1 MKMQLTNKFYTRG
14 FTSSKLL
21 VLFMIS
27 IVVAVMSL
35 GLSSVL
41 LSTLTSNSPLMLSI
55 NPSNELDNNFYR
67 NENHN
72 EIIKMPRIGIDS
84 EQEIY
89 PTSIRDSTVENYD
102 SSNQFEFESEFRHDE
117 LGSEQYVYVS
127 GFETILEEQR
137 LYVNKTLLQTLLKEI
152 NLDLY
157 EILEEHQIQFLTS
170 QNQDSFQHFYMKV
183 AEDCYESIFFQVSVC
198 ERISIMTYQISTDE
212 VSFIFEKIIFE
223 DINKIKEEEINS
235 GN

>member
-1 MKMQLTNKFYTRG
+1 MKLQLTNKFYTRG
-14 FTSSKLL
+14 FISSKLL

-27 IVVAVMSL
+27 IIVTIMSL

-41 LSTLTSNSPLMLSI
+41 PSTLTSNSPLMLSI

-72 EIIKMPRIGIDS
+72 EIIKTPRIGIDS

-89 PTSIRDSTVENYD
+89 PISIRDSTIENYD
-102 SSNQFEFESEFRHDE
+102 SNDQFESEFRYDE
-117 LGSEQYVYVS
+117 LEYEQYAYVS
-127 GFETILEEQR
+127 GFEAILEEQR

-157 EILEEHQIQFLTS
+157 EMLEEHQIQFSSS
-170 QNQDSFQHFYMKV
+170 QNQNSFQHFYIKV
-183 AEDCYESIFFQVSVC
+183 AEDCYESIFFQVNVC
-198 ERISIMTYQISTDE
+198 ERISIMTHQISTEE

-223 DINKIKEEEINS
+223 DINEVKKEEINS
-235 GN
+235 EN